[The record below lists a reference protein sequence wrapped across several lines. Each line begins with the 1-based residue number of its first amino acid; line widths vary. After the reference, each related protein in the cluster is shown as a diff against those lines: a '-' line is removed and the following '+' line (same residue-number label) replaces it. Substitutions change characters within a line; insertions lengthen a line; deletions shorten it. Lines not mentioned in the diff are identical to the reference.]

1 MQAYNGS
8 LTQAGLSY
16 KNALSIMILMMF
28 TQAGLSHKNAL
39 SIMILMMFTQAGLSY
54 TNSSTPMLLPMS
66 LADVQR
72 LASTSQ
78 VTKLM
83 MMEIFDMMI

>member
-16 KNALSIMILMMF
+16 KNALSIMILM
-28 TQAGLSHKNAL
+28 L
-39 SIMILMMFTQAGLSY
+39 FTQAGLSY

-83 MMEIFDMMI
+83 MMEIFDKDDMTHHNSDNIERLTIVKR